1 MSLCTIGT
9 RSVVTIEADAPAA
22 AVACKMNDRSVGSV
36 VVARRGQADRHDHGP
51 RPRHPRA
58 LQGPGSPS
66 RRPPGTSCPR
76 PSPPSP
82 RVRTRSGPRAACAR
96 PTSVACPSST
106 RAENLVGI
114 VCLDDLAYHLARCHQ
129 EMAEAIAAFPIPH
142 EGG

>member
-36 VVARRGQADRHDHGP
+36 VVLDGDKPIGMITDRDLVTRVLCKGQDPLKTTARDVMSAPITTISEGAD
-51 RPRHPRA
+51 A
-58 LQGPGSPS
+58 L
-66 RRPPGTSCPR
+66 
-76 PSPPSP
+76 
-82 RVRTRSGPRAACAR
+82 RAASRMREAHVR
-96 PTSVACPSST
+96 RLPILD
-106 RAENLVGI
+106 EGGELVGI